1 MVTLINEN
9 LSLVDIV
16 RREVFLYSGNAQSI
30 KHYTAFD
37 EDKQLYAVIAV
48 PENADLRPAW
58 VPIMARVV
66 DDTVIIDED
75 TSIDKPL
82 YQALMV
88 NGGVPREKI
97 VLAYKGEK
105 LPEQS

>member
-1 MVTLINEN
+1 MAELVSER
-9 LSLVDIV
+9 LSLAEITS
-16 RREVFLYSGNAQSI
+16 REVERYAGHMA
-30 KHYTAFD
+30 KAA
-37 EDKQLYAVIAV
+37 LYALLDEKRKRYGVVIV
-48 PENADLRPAW
+48 PENDSDRPAY
-58 VPIMARVV
+58 VAVMARIV
-66 DDTVIIDED
+66 DDYVVIDED
-75 TSIDKPL
+75 GTVDKPL